1 MCIEMCIE
9 FILELSNMP
18 LLLVLWAVV
27 LFPSPLQSI
36 YLHFINLPFLLY
48 PIFYI
53 ILIQSLQ
60 IFRNRCNTSPFFV
73 NKKRLR
79 NAIVMYLK

>member
-9 FILELSNMP
+9 LILELAGFA
-18 LLLVLWAVV
+18 LLLALCDVV

-36 YLHFINLPFLLY
+36 YLHLINLPFLLY

-60 IFRNRCNTSPFFV
+60 TFRNRRNTSPFCC
-73 NKKRLR
+73 K
-79 NAIVMYLK
+79 